1 MAKRE
6 YEDYYNEESSIKR
19 IPNDGIESIDIEPT
33 DWDDI

>member
-1 MAKRE
+1 MAKKE
-6 YEDYYNEESSIKR
+6 TEDYYNEEIPIKR

>member
-1 MAKRE
+1 MKE
-6 YEDYYNEESSIKR
+6 SEDYYNEEITIKS